1 MTDAQAEAAT
11 GGPPRARVSVSI
23 IFSTARIIFKAAM
36 AGDSRRSGGG
46 F

>member
-1 MTDAQAEAAT
+1 MTDARADAAT
-11 GGPPRARVSVSI
+11 GGPPHARVSVSI

-36 AGDSRRSGGG
+36 ARDSRRSGGG

>member
-1 MTDAQAEAAT
+1 MTDARAEAAT
-11 GGPPRARVSVSI
+11 GGPRPAGVSVSI

>member
-1 MTDAQAEAAT
+1 MADARMEAAA
-11 GGPPRARVSVSI
+11 GGPPHARVSVSI

>member
-11 GGPPRARVSVSI
+11 GGPPRACVSVSI